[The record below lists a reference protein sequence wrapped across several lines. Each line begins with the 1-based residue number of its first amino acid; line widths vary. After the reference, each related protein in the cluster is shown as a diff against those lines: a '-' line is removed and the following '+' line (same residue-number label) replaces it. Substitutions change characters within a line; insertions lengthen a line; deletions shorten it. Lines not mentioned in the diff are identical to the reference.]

1 VAFCSL
7 KSFLVT
13 DEYFERSNLLHN
25 FEKVMVVTRLREV
38 TTKGKEWVNTSVP
51 CNENSNNATTTSHP
65 STFTSYW
72 EYASN
77 SIHDATASA
86 IGSMVSSFFGTER
99 SNAFQEESSSFYNQ
113 PLFSQNST
121 VAPLNTT
128 TVPTAVAR
136 ASPDQTAST
145 IPTPSSHA
153 QRRRSS
159 LSSSSTSSSPW
170 NKTPHSDLLW
180 MFRNNKN
187 PYNAV
192 RGRDTHPSA
201 LTAVRSLVAL
211 VPTTNRTEEEMSR
224 RYSAG
229 HSLTTVDEVVHD
241 DDRLAYDKAWSTKS
255 GGKSAAAARTS
266 TTDETS
272 PFLAPYALG
281 RPDSLIISASSPV
294 FKRPRTLSSAS
305 ETASQLAEGS
315 IRALRD
321 LALDEAVELQA
332 ALRFWNNRW
341 ERPLLSWLEAGPLGT
356 IFAHWMRGYC

>member
-1 VAFCSL
+1 
-7 KSFLVT
+7 
-13 DEYFERSNLLHN
+13 
-25 FEKVMVVTRLREV
+25 MVVTRLREV

-51 CNENSNNATTTSHP
+51 SNDNSDNAAATSNT
-65 STFTSYW
+65 STLTSYW

-77 SIHDATASA
+77 SIQDATASA
-86 IGSMVSSFFGTER
+86 MGSMVSSFFGTER
-99 SNAFQEESSSFYNQ
+99 SNAFPQEESSSFYYQ
-113 PLFSQNST
+113 PLFSQNSA
-121 VAPLNTT
+121 VAPLDTT
-128 TVPTAVAR
+128 
-136 ASPDQTAST
+136 ASAAASSSTDQASST
-145 IPTPSSHA
+145 IPTPSHA
-153 QRRRSS
+153 ARRRSS
-159 LSSSSTSSSPW
+159 LSSTSPW

-211 VPTTNRTEEEMSR
+211 VPTNREEEISR
-224 RYSAG
+224 RYSSG
-229 HSLTTVDEVVHD
+229 RSLTTVDEVLHD
-241 DDRLAYDKAWSTKS
+241 DDRLAYDKAWSTKP
-255 GGKSAAAARTS
+255 GGKSAAGRASA
-266 TTDETS
+266 TDETNA
-272 PFLAPYALG
+272 FLAPYALG
-281 RPDSLIISASSPV
+281 RPDSLISANSPV
-294 FKRPRTLSSAS
+294 SKRARTLSSAS

-356 IFAHWMRGYC
+356 MFAHWMRGYYVDIVLLVYLLSVVHLTRKLRYSLPH